1 MTVTFHFARHGETL
15 FNVMGKVQGWCDTPL
30 TGNGLYAAYRLGQGL
45 VGTDFIW
52 AYSSDSGRARETL
65 AVALE
70 ARANERRLR
79 GIDEGDRSIPVS
91 ADLRLREWCYG
102 WLEGELGEE
111 MRRAL
116 VDCFGRDLERAEQ
129 NERLPEIA
137 DFFARADPTGRAE
150 DFAAIE
156 GRLRSFIAEAAAHAE
171 EAGGGDVLVVTH
183 AFIIRTLVYLFDRAR
198 INDPLK
204 IENASL
210 TELIWQDG
218 EICLGKIG
226 DTAHLA

>member
-1 MTVTFHFARHGETL
+1 MAVTFHFARHGETL

-45 VGTDFIW
+45 ADTDFIW

-79 GIDEGDRSIPVS
+79 GLDEDDRSIPVS
-91 ADLRLREWCYG
+91 ADARLREWCYG

-116 VDCFGRDLERAEQ
+116 VDCFGRDLSRAEQ

-137 DFFARADPTGRAE
+137 DYFARVDPTGRAE
-150 DFAAIE
+150 DFATIE
-156 GRLRSFIAEAAAHAE
+156 GRLRAFIAEAAAQAE

-183 AFIIRTLVYLFDRAR
+183 AFVIRTLVYLCDRTR
-198 INDPLK
+198 VNDPLK

-210 TELIWQDG
+210 TEVIWEDG
-218 EICLGKIG
+218 AIRLGKVG
-226 DTAHLA
+226 DTAHLG

>member
-45 VGTDFIW
+45 ADTDFTW

-79 GIDEGDRSIPVS
+79 GLDEGDRSIPVS
-91 ADLRLREWCYG
+91 ADARLREWCYG

-116 VDCFGRDLERAEQ
+116 IDCFGRDLSRAEQ

-137 DFFARADPTGRAE
+137 DYFARVDPTGRAE

-156 GRLRSFIAEAAAHAE
+156 GRLRAFIAETAARAE

-183 AFIIRTLVYLFDRAR
+183 AFVIRTLVYLYDRPR
-198 INDPLK
+198 VNDPLK
-204 IENASL
+204 IENASH
-210 TELIWQDG
+210 TELIWEDG
-218 EICLGKIG
+218 AIRLGRIG
-226 DTAHLA
+226 DTAHLG

>member
-45 VGTDFIW
+45 VRTDFIW

-183 AFIIRTLVYLFDRAR
+183 AFVIRTLVYLFDRAR

-218 EICLGKIG
+218 DIRLGKIG

>member
-1 MTVTFHFARHGETL
+1 MAVTFYFARHGETL

-45 VGTDFIW
+45 AHADLVRAF
-52 AYSSDSGRARETL
+52 SSDSGRARETL
-65 AVALE
+65 SVALE

-79 GIDEGDRSIPVS
+79 GIDEGDRPVPTS
-91 ADLRLREWCYG
+91 SDPRLREWCYG

-116 VDCFGRDLERAEQ
+116 VGCFGRDLTRAEQ

-150 DFAAIE
+150 DFAVIE
-156 GRLRSFIAEAAAHAE
+156 RRLRAFIADAASQAE
-171 EAGGGDVLVVTH
+171 KVGGGNVLVVTH
-183 AFIIRTLVYLFDRAR
+183 AFVIRTLVYLFDRSR
-198 INDPLK
+198 VNDPLK
-204 IENASL
+204 IENASI
-210 TELIWQDG
+210 TELIWEDG
-218 EICLGKIG
+218 DIRLGRIG
-226 DTAHLA
+226 DTSHLG

>member
-1 MTVTFHFARHGETL
+1 MAVTFLFVRHGETL

-45 VGTDFIW
+45 AGDDFIW

-65 AVALE
+65 SVALE
-70 ARANERRLR
+70 ARANERRLA
-79 GIDEGDRSIPVS
+79 GVEEGDRSVPVS
-91 ADLRLREWCYG
+91 SDHRLREWCYG

-111 MRRAL
+111 MRRSL
-116 VDCFGRDLERAEQ
+116 ITCFGRELTRAEQ

-137 DFFARADPTGRAE
+137 DYFAHADPTGRAE

-156 GRLRSFIAEAAAHAE
+156 GRLRAFIAEAAAQAE
-171 EAGGGDVLVVTH
+171 AAGGGQVLVVTH

-204 IENASL
+204 IENVSL
-210 TELIWQDG
+210 TELIWEDG
-218 EICLGKIG
+218 AIRLGRIG
-226 DTAHLA
+226 DTAHLR